1 MKSRLTNLTIFR
13 SPTPFF
19 FCPGY
24 PRQENKAAGGS
35 CLSKFGKR
43 RYLEHKKGG
52 KCVTTYRPLKAN
64 SEYMDRWE
72 QGLST
77 VWRGSEDIEFT
88 YENRRGEKSRRKVTL
103 SSVMV
108 DATGGVYLR
117 GLCHLRNEE
126 RTFNLSNI
134 TTKILK
140 GSKRYEVEDFL
151 VDVLDIEDEKLGW

>member
-1 MKSRLTNLTIFR
+1 MNRCGESQERLVGGAESLFQTVRHFR
-13 SPTPFF
+13 
-19 FCPGY
+19 
-24 PRQENKAAGGS
+24 A
-35 CLSKFGKR
+35 
-43 RYLEHKKGG
+43 
-52 KCVTTYRPLKAN
+52 
-64 SEYMDRWE
+64 DR
-72 QGLST
+72 
-77 VWRGSEDIEFT
+77 
-88 YENRRGEKSRRKVTL
+88 KSRRKVTL

>member
-1 MKSRLTNLTIFR
+1 MPPPQTSSR
-13 SPTPFF
+13 P
-19 FCPGY
+19 
-24 PRQENKAAGGS
+24 
-35 CLSKFGKR
+35 
-43 RYLEHKKGG
+43 
-52 KCVTTYRPLKAN
+52 VT
-64 SEYMDRWE
+64 
-72 QGLST
+72 
-77 VWRGSEDIEFT
+77 
-88 YENRRGEKSRRKVTL
+88 VTL

-117 GLCHLRNEE
+117 GLGHLRNEE